1 MKEIELRLEKLT
13 IRFLRFSAAIQRLG
27 KNNNKKK
34 NKKKKQTMIIL
45 NNCYLLATAMFRYLH
60 SNEGDGIFD
69 ARILLTLHVL
79 NLGRECAV
87 TRLSEVPENYRN
99 KYWLF
104 FLFYQIS
111 VIPLIYGESDL
122 GQHCL
127 HRPICPKIQLL

>member
-1 MKEIELRLEKLT
+1 
-13 IRFLRFSAAIQRLG
+13 
-27 KNNNKKK
+27 
-34 NKKKKQTMIIL
+34 MIIL
-45 NNCYLLATAMFRYLH
+45 NNFYLLATAMFRYLH
-60 SNEGDGIFD
+60 SSEGDG
-69 ARILLTLHVL
+69 RTHVL
-79 NLGRECAV
+79 NLGKACAV

-111 VIPLIYGESDL
+111 FIPLIYGESDL